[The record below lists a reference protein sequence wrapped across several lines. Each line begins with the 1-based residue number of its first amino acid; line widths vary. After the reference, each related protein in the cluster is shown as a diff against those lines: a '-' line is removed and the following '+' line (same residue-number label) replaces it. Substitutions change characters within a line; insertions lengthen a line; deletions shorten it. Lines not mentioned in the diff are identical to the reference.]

1 MTLILPIDVRK
12 THEKRQND
20 NNIPHRP
27 TSTPANGSK
36 LPPKPSKVPFQA
48 MRSEVDRDK
57 NDIEAWERF
66 LKALED
72 SYKLQNENGT
82 LDDALSLFLDEN
94 YKALLERFP
103 YLTHQWKNY
112 SVFKFQFQG
121 IDASIDVL
129 AQSVEKHPTS
139 VELWTEYLTAM
150 TTQDPE
156 YNDAQCLRNLFI
168 KAIDI
173 IGHHF
178 NSDPIWD
185 MYIGF
190 ETKVSGPESEEVISI
205 YSKVTHIPLYKY
217 AIYFEHYSTINKGA
231 KLHQICSKDVIDEY
245 LLKFEKS
252 SDDEFTE
259 VETSQIIDDYCYK
272 VFTNIQELVGEFWNF
287 ESQIESFDYNGK
299 TVPKEK
305 SIWKEYQDY
314 AISKFQ
320 SEPSEVNY
328 SVCVSI
334 FERSLVPNCGDS
346 QFWLKYVSF
355 LNSSNFQIE
364 HKRSKIEVAY
374 NRANNTFVPVTE
386 TTTRVSYIYYLM
398 SLNEPTT
405 ALDQLL
411 GIIETMA
418 GPDLYLKQQYLVY
431 VKLFVDILAEL
442 SSDFVNTSKIVITNF
457 FEDDHTS
464 TSIPEGDYSDQ
475 LNQFFQL
482 LNNDSICIVVF
493 KYLRLVDKKYK
504 DDRKM
509 ASETLRTFFNQY
521 YRQPALSRST
531 RFWHFYVEFEGVK
544 MKDMVNLRNVINYI
558 KSYSQLPKTCIDAIA
573 DQVYDYATCNLPVV
587 VREEL
592 QDDLLLSVKSSSNSI
607 IIDHKLRSRLANNSF
622 IVQDM
627 EDRKE
632 KNGKEYE
639 LLKLLRKHVNHP
651 GILVDAQPSI
661 TNEIAI
667 EDIDIPQAGVPDLPT
682 FRNVEKTNTPIKYP
696 E

>member
-1 MTLILPIDVRK
+1 MTKILPVDVRK
-12 THEKRQND
+12 SHEKRQND
-20 NNIPHRP
+20 NDNSHRP
-27 TSTPANGSK
+27 TNALGNGSK

-66 LKALED
+66 LKALEET
-72 SYKLQNENGT
+72 YKLQNETGT
-82 LDDALSLFLDEN
+82 LDDTLSLYLDEN

-103 YLTHQWKNY
+103 FLAHQWKNY

-121 IDASIDVL
+121 IDASIEVL
-129 AQSVEKHPTS
+129 AQSVEKHPQS

-150 TTQDPE
+150 ATQDPE
-156 YNDAQCLRNLFI
+156 YNDAQRLRNLFF

-185 MYIGF
+185 MYIAF
-190 ETKVSGPESEEVISI
+190 ETKVSGPESEEVITI

-252 SDDEFTE
+252 SDEEFTE

-272 VFTNIQELVGEFWNF
+272 VFTNIQGLVGEFWNF

-299 TVPKEK
+299 TASKDK

-320 SEPSEVNY
+320 SEPNEVNH

-334 FERSLVPNCGDS
+334 FERSLVPSCDDS
-346 QFWLKYVSF
+346 RFWLKYVSF
-355 LNSSNFQIE
+355 LNSPDFQVE
-364 HKRSKIEVAY
+364 ATRSKIEDAY

-386 TTTRVSYIYYLM
+386 TATRTSYIYYLM

-411 GIIETMA
+411 GMTETLA
-418 GPDLYLKQQYLVY
+418 GPDTYLKQQYLVY
-431 VKLFVDILAEL
+431 VELFVGLLAAL
-442 SSDFVNTSKIVITNF
+442 SSDFVNTCKIITTNF
-457 FEDDHTS
+457 FEDDHKS
-464 TSIPEGDYSDQ
+464 TSIPEGDYSKQ
-475 LNQFFQL
+475 LNQFSQL

-493 KYLRLVDKKYK
+493 KYLRLVDEMYK
-504 DDRKM
+504 DDLNM
-509 ASETLRTFFNQY
+509 AGETLRTFFNQY

-544 MKDMVNLRNVINYI
+544 MKDMVNLRNIINYI
-558 KSYSQLPKTCIDAIA
+558 RCYSQLPKTCIDAIA
-573 DQVYDYATCNLPVV
+573 DQVYDIASCNLPVV

-592 QDDLLLSVKSSSNSI
+592 QDDLLLSIKPSSSSI
-607 IIDHKLRSRLANNSF
+607 IIDHKSRSRLANNSF

-632 KNGKEYE
+632 KNDKEYE
-639 LLKLLRKHVNHP
+639 LLKLLRKHANHP
-651 GILVDAQPSI
+651 GIIVDAQPSI

-682 FRNVEKTNTPIKYP
+682 FRNVEKTNTPIRYP